1 MTTNV
6 PCYVVEHL
14 RSLTLH
20 FNKKF
25 FKLSMIKS
33 FSFNGADNLNHQF
46 HYFANFFC
54 MPIVLFV
61 PTVEKVTE
69 YYRVFFHALDYSIC
83 NTSRVWPLND
93 NNAKSSLESVDE
105 INGTKSETCAA
116 SFISQDSSTAIDNAE
131 TKLRP
136 STCWLVIFGDTL
148 TIFHCFSRYWC
159 LFNFF
164 LEYLLCSYNAEISL
178 QMHL

>member
-1 MTTNV
+1 M
-6 PCYVVEHL
+6 
-14 RSLTLH
+14 
-20 FNKKF
+20 
-25 FKLSMIKS
+25 MISK
-33 FSFNGADNLNHQF
+33 
-46 HYFANFFC
+46 YFVINFFFQNSNKRFSYANRTFRSDC
-54 MPIVLFV
+54 WKSDTILLS
-61 PTVEKVTE
+61 
-69 YYRVFFHALDYSIC
+69 VFFHALDYSIC